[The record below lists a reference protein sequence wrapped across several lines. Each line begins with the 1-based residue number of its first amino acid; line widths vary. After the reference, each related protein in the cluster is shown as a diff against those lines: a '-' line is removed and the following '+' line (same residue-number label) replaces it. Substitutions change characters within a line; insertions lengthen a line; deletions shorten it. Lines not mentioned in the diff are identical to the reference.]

1 VAAIHTLSPV
11 EGGVRVCETNV
22 PQISAAKLCA
32 LPLAGILDF
41 TQETIGGLGACAS
54 GSRVQS
60 CAEKM
65 PGGARTMKERA
76 RACLSCDRLIL
87 IALIGASALVAS
99 SARAQGAPAKGA
111 SIQTINPGQLTVLYN
126 PATPPTSFIKD
137 GQPIGMAIE
146 LIGEAARRIGVQP
159 VFKAH
164 ADMAGALPAI
174 SNGQYDVAAL
184 GLMRT
189 PEREAVVDFSGPWYY
204 GWFPLVVDQ
213 KSGIKGYADLRGK
226 IVGATKGSIQERWL
240 TENHR
245 EAKLMAFPSEVSM
258 ITALNAGSVDAIL
271 MGSAQLEETLKRYPH
286 FAAVAR
292 TPTPY
297 PNAFPLRKGNESL
310 KKALDAALAS
320 MMADGTYVKIFD
332 KWHPGD
338 ALPDPLYNDYPALA
352 QQRKPGVPA
361 PK

>member
-1 VAAIHTLSPV
+1 MRKQAMVRRSVLPWKPWLAPLLIVAA
-11 EGGVRVCETNV
+11 
-22 PQISAAKLCA
+22 
-32 LPLAGILDF
+32 
-41 TQETIGGLGACAS
+41 
-54 GSRVQS
+54 
-60 CAEKM
+60 
-65 PGGARTMKERA
+65 
-76 RACLSCDRLIL
+76 
-87 IALIGASALVAS
+87 LV
-99 SARAQGAPAKGA
+99 GAPDVAA
-111 SIQTINPGQLTVLYN
+111 QAPQTKSGRVDTIATGELAVLYN
-126 PATPPTSFIKD
+126 PATPPTSFIRD
-137 GQPIGMAIE
+137 GQPTGMAID
-146 LIGEAARRIGVQP
+146 LITEAARRIGVKP

-164 ADMAGALPAI
+164 ADVAGALPAI

-204 GWFPLVVDQ
+204 GWFPLVVDT
-213 KSGIKGYADLRGK
+213 KSGIKDYADLRGK

-240 TENHR
+240 TENQK
-245 EAKLMAFPSEVSM
+245 EAKLMAFPNEVSM

-286 FAAVAR
+286 FAAIAR

-297 PNAFPLRKGNESL
+297 PNAFPLRKGNASL
-310 KKALDAALAS
+310 KKALDDALAA
-320 MMADGTYVKIFD
+320 MAADGTYLKIFD

-338 ALPDPLYNDYPALA
+338 PLPEPLYKDYPALA